1 MIQSYDH
8 EITYDPG
15 NRKTIVRDSVGAVTV
30 YEMDEV
36 NAVVAITDAHGGR
49 ASYER
54 CPNTG
59 KVLRETNALGEAVE
73 KAYDARGNLVR
84 LTGPDGAA
92 TSVRRICSELSPC
105 ADRSLPALRSFLGD
119 HASRVDLEFSWIH
132 PQDAIARMRRLEAE
146 TSRIRSACS

>member
-59 KVLRETNALGEAVE
+59 KVLRVTNALGEAVE
-73 KAYDARGNLVR
+73 KAYDARVNLVR
-84 LTGPDGAA
+84 VSGADGAA
-92 TSVRRICSELSPC
+92 TRFLANLSVGVVSRPCQATCTCSPWT
-105 ADRSLPALRSFLGD
+105 RT
-119 HASRVDLEFSWIH
+119 
-132 PQDAIARMRRLEAE
+132 E
-146 TSRIRSACS
+146 TLWSTR